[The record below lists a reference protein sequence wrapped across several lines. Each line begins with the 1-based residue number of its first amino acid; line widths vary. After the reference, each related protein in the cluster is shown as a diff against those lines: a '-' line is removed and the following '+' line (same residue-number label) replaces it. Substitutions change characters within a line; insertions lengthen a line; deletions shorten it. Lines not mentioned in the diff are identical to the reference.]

1 VIVYLVR
8 HASAGKREEWSG
20 DDGLRPLDERGRRQA
35 QALVAGLADRDF
47 RRIVSSPHVRCVQ
60 TVEPL
65 AQARG
70 LEIEVTE
77 TLADGADP
85 WPARELLAAADEL
98 LVACV
103 HGDFVEALL
112 GAKMKKASTT
122 VLDFEDGDVR
132 VLERLQPQA

>member
-35 QALVAGLADRDF
+35 QALVAELADRDV

-65 AQARG
+65 AEARG

-85 WPARELLAAADEL
+85 GPARELLAAAGEL

-103 HGDFVEALL
+103 HGDLVETLL
-112 GAKMKKASTT
+112 GGKAKKGSTT
-122 VLDFEDGDVR
+122 VLDFEDGAVR

>member
-35 QALVAGLADRDF
+35 QALVAQLADRDF

-70 LEIEVTE
+70 LEIEPTE

-85 WPARELLAAADEL
+85 EPARELLAATGEP

-112 GAKMKKASTT
+112 EGKAKKGSTT
-122 VLDFEDGDVR
+122 VLDFEGGAVM
-132 VLERLQPQA
+132 VLGRLQPQA